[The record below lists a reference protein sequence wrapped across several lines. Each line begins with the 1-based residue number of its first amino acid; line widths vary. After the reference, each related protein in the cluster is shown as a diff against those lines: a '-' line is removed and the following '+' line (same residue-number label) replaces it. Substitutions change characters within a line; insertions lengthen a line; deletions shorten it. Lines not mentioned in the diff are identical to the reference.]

1 MEHEYQ
7 VRVQDTEL
15 AKLTRRV
22 EELDR
27 DVQKLR
33 HDFEGHVIIED
44 KKYIAMQASLNLLQ
58 TKIDQ
63 LLVEIKEPIEAY
75 KTAKAGVTFMKFLSD
90 AAKWAVPL
98 LLGLWIGYGS
108 LSSTEPV
115 KIKQTNI
122 IQGEKQ

>member
-7 VRVQDTEL
+7 VRAQDTEL
-15 AKLTRRV
+15 AKLTGRV
-22 EELDR
+22 QELDN
-27 DVQKLR
+27 DVRKLR
-33 HDFEGHVIIED
+33 HDFEGHIIIED

-58 TKIDQ
+58 SKIDQ
-63 LLVEIKEPIEAY
+63 LLIDIKEPIEVY
-75 KTAKAGVTFMKFLSD
+75 KTAKAGVTFVKFMSD

-108 LSSTEPV
+108 LSNTEPV